1 MGRGI
6 VGLCFFASVC
16 ACVRTWEDE
25 GCMKSRR
32 RTDGN
37 EDREGAGMTKQK
49 HDLTV
54 SSRSGQRESRP
65 FLLLAAQRPLLFLSL
80 FLSDILKQF
89 LKPLAVWPQSPCCNL
104 SHDASFHAILHS
116 VTPLPQG
123 TQVQAAAHL
132 PKHAEHMVQPAAR
145 AQGLFMLKT
154 PNLVQC
160 LLSGTREIN
169 LGIQHLPLIC
179 CRFGQD
185 TLLFFFHLHLPVQ
198 WHHNAKHYY
207 NYYYY
212 IKIIKK
218 IFLRVRNVLI
228 KQEIVIVSSNIY
240 IYIYIYTVGQ
250 KSI

>member
-54 SSRSGQRESRP
+54 SLRSGQRESRP

-89 LKPLAVWPQSPCCNL
+89 LKPLAVWPQSPCCKSVPRCLFSCHPAFCDPSPTGNTGPSSSPL
-104 SHDASFHAILHS
+104 TQACRAHWSNQQHAHTDCS
-116 VTPLPQG
+116 
-123 TQVQAAAHL
+123 
-132 PKHAEHMVQPAAR
+132 
-145 AQGLFMLKT
+145 
-154 PNLVQC
+154 C
-160 LLSGTREIN
+160 
-169 LGIQHLPLIC
+169 
-179 CRFGQD
+179 
-185 TLLFFFHLHLPVQ
+185 
-198 WHHNAKHYY
+198 
-207 NYYYY
+207 
-212 IKIIKK
+212 
-218 IFLRVRNVLI
+218 
-228 KQEIVIVSSNIY
+228 
-240 IYIYIYTVGQ
+240 
-250 KSI
+250 